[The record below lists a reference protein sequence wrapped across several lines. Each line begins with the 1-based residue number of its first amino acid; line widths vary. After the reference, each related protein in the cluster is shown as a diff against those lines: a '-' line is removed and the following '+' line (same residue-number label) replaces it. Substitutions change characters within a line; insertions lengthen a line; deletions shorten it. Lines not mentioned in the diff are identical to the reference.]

1 MQESKKIRISD
12 LRRAGKEILKLSD
25 QVSWEHQNEQWL
37 HGVLL
42 GYLQAKFGQMQT
54 EFHPWKGDRRRVDFR
69 HAVPNAVLIELVV
82 MHHGVEQSRKQNDT
96 ELRKLARVPPAR
108 AKTRF
113 LLILD
118 NYSPRPMREAGFKE
132 RFLSQGVW
140 RGRAPGG
147 RWNAVRV
154 IYVHR
159 QGSFNFSWPRRWR
172 S

>member
-1 MQESKKIRISD
+1 MQGSRKIRISD
-12 LRRAGKEILKLSD
+12 LRKAGREVLKLSD
-25 QVSWEHQNEQWL
+25 QMSWIRQKEQRL

-54 EFHPWKGDRRRVDFR
+54 EYHPWKHDRRRVDFR
-69 HAVPNAVLIELVV
+69 HAVSNPVLIELVV
-82 MHHGVEQSRKQNDT
+82 MHHGVEQSRRQNDS
-96 ELRKLARVPPAR
+96 ELRKLASIPPAR

-118 NYSPRPMREAGFKE
+118 NYSVKPMREAGFRD

-140 RGRAPGG
+140 RGRPPHGK
-147 RWNAVRV
+147 WNPVRV
-154 IYVHR
+154 LYVHR
-159 QGSFNFSWPRRWR
+159 EGSFSFSWPRRGR